1 MPGPLITKQQ
11 SIFPSRNTLKEVEQ
25 EGISQLPITTSNELI
40 ALLRLQQNTLIKQ
53 LTEGKCV
60 L

>member
-1 MPGPLITKQQ
+1 MPGPLINEQQ